1 MILMQ
6 TLPQNDDILLCD
18 LVELF
23 WRRRPILHII
33 LSAGLTI
40 VIALLFDILQRK
52 TRFSKIPYGLQ
63 QLLIGICFGIS
74 ASFATLCSG
83 WDGTSDLVNVHVRDA
98 APLTAGLFFGAPA
111 GLLAGILGG
120 AYRYYYGLVNFTRL
134 ACSLACVMAGLVAA
148 LFRNFLFARRRPSW
162 LYCAFIGAMTEV
174 LHMLLILTINNKELT
189 KAFNFVELYTGKMAL
204 SVCSCL
210 VLVSL
215 VLLLYRCKGL
225 PKREG
230 KLELS
235 AAIQYWLLGSV
246 LMAFFFTCFLNHN
259 LQTQLAVREAEGSM
273 RTAIQDVQRDIYMS
287 ATGVQGAIVDNSP
300 WRIGQTGNV
309 LLCDEDMVL
318 LNSAWAGS
326 VITDTDTISVADL
339 AAQPLNTCF
348 QALVYGE
355 DAYCLLIHDS
365 GIYYI
370 GYIPETEVMF
380 YRQVSM
386 YITVFSEVLI
396 FAGLFFMVYFITRR
410 FVEDNLK
417 KVNVGL
423 DAISRGNLEEEVDVR
438 SFREFDELSDD
449 INFTVATL
457 KKYIAEAEE
466 RNEKELQF
474 AHAIQYSALPTELPA
489 QDGFS
494 IFGRMDTAKEVGGDF
509 YDYYRL
515 GEHHIGFMIADV
527 SGKGIPAAMFM
538 MAAKTIIKLLAE
550 MGIPVAEIFQKAN
563 DKLCSNNSEEMFV
576 TAWMGILDLRNGQIE
591 FVNAGHNPPVLKHR
605 DGSTELFKSRPGLVL
620 AGMPGFPYKSST
632 LQLQPGDIFM
642 LYTDGITEDTNPQQ
656 ELFGEERLL
665 DIVRNAEENISME
678 ALCGRVK
685 KAADDFAGEAP
696 QFDDMTMLSIRWE
709 GATDMEKCI
718 AEITLEA
725 TVDNI
730 ERVTDFVNAELK
742 KLSCPAKAMLQLDI
756 AVDELFGNIVRYAY
770 RPEVGPATVRISV
783 CEDPMAVNVVFID
796 QGRPYD
802 PLKNEDPD
810 VTKGLDE
817 REIGGLGIFIVK
829 NSMDQISYS
838 YKNGQNI
845 LRIKK
850 HLDDAKESDA

>member
-1 MILMQ
+1 
-6 TLPQNDDILLCD
+6 
-18 LVELF
+18 
-23 WRRRPILHII
+23 
-33 LSAGLTI
+33 
-40 VIALLFDILQRK
+40 
-52 TRFSKIPYGLQ
+52 
-63 QLLIGICFGIS
+63 
-74 ASFATLCSG
+74 
-83 WDGTSDLVNVHVRDA
+83 
-98 APLTAGLFFGAPA
+98 
-111 GLLAGILGG
+111 
-120 AYRYYYGLVNFTRL
+120 
-134 ACSLACVMAGLVAA
+134 
-148 LFRNFLFARRRPSW
+148 
-162 LYCAFIGAMTEV
+162 
-174 LHMLLILTINNKELT
+174 MLLILMINSRELT
-189 KAFNFVELYTGKMAL
+189 KAFSFVEAYTGKMAL
-204 SVCSCL
+204 SVCVCL

-215 VLLLYRCKGL
+215 VLYLYRYRGL
-225 PKREG
+225 PKERE

-235 AAIQYWLLGSV
+235 AAIQYWLLCSV
-246 LMAFFFTCFLNHN
+246 LLAFFFTCFLNHN
-259 LQTQLAVREAEGSM
+259 LQTRLAVREAESSI
-273 RTAIQDVQRDIYMS
+273 RTAIQDVQRDVYMS
-287 ATGVQGAIVDNSP
+287 SAGVQGAIVDNSP

-309 LLCDEDMVL
+309 LLCDENMVL

-326 VITDTDTISVADL
+326 AIEATDTITGTDL
-339 AAQPLNTCF
+339 TEQPLNTCF
-348 QALVYGE
+348 QAVVYGE
-355 DAYCLLIHDS
+355 NSYCLLIRDS

-370 GYIPETEVMF
+370 GYLPETEVMY

-396 FAGLFFMVYFITRR
+396 FAGLFFMVYFITRH

-423 DAISRGNLEEEVDVR
+423 DAISRGNLEEEVNVR

-474 AHAIQYSALPTELPA
+474 AHAVQYSALPAPLP
-489 QDGFS
+489 QQEGFS

-509 YDYYRL
+509 YDYYQL

-550 MGIPVAEIFQKAN
+550 MGLPVAEIFRKAN
-563 DKLCSNNSEEMFV
+563 DKLCANNTEEMFV

-605 DGSTELFKSRPGLVL
+605 DGSTELFKSRAGLVM
-620 AGMPGFPYKSST
+620 AGMSGFPYKSNT

-642 LYTDGITEDTNPQQ
+642 LYTDGITEDTNLNQ

-665 DIVRNAEENISME
+665 DIVRNAEEDISME

-709 GATDMEKCI
+709 GTTDMEKRI

-725 TVDNI
+725 TVENI
-730 ERVTDFVNAELK
+730 ERVTDFVNAELE
-742 KLSCPAKAMLQLDI
+742 KLDCPQKAKLQLDI
-756 AVDELFGNIVRYAY
+756 AIDELFGNIVRYAY

-783 CEDPMAVNVVFID
+783 CEDPLAVSVTFID
-796 QGRPYD
+796 RGKPYD
-802 PLKNEDPD
+802 PLKNADPD
-810 VTKGLDE
+810 TTMGLDE

-838 YKNGQNI
+838 YENGQNV

-850 HLDDAKESDA
+850 HLEGAKESSK

>member
-189 KAFNFVELYTGKMAL
+189 KAFDFVELYTGKMAL

-210 VLVSL
+210 ALVSL
-215 VLLLYRCKGL
+215 VLLLYCCKGL

>member
-1 MILMQ
+1 
-6 TLPQNDDILLCD
+6 
-18 LVELF
+18 
-23 WRRRPILHII
+23 
-33 LSAGLTI
+33 
-40 VIALLFDILQRK
+40 
-52 TRFSKIPYGLQ
+52 
-63 QLLIGICFGIS
+63 
-74 ASFATLCSG
+74 
-83 WDGTSDLVNVHVRDA
+83 
-98 APLTAGLFFGAPA
+98 
-111 GLLAGILGG
+111 
-120 AYRYYYGLVNFTRL
+120 
-134 ACSLACVMAGLVAA
+134 
-148 LFRNFLFARRRPSW
+148 
-162 LYCAFIGAMTEV
+162 
-174 LHMLLILTINNKELT
+174 MLLILTINNKELT
-189 KAFNFVELYTGKMAL
+189 KAFDFVELYTGKMAL

-355 DAYCLLIHDS
+355 NAYCLLIHDS

-620 AGMPGFPYKSST
+620 AGMPGFPYRSST

-678 ALCGRVK
+678 ELCGRVK

-730 ERVTDFVNAELK
+730 ERVTDFVNAELE

-796 QGRPYD
+796 QGKPYD

>member
-1 MILMQ
+1 MI
-6 TLPQNDDILLCD
+6 
-18 LVELF
+18 

-40 VIALLFDILQRK
+40 LFALLFDILQRK
-52 TRFSKIPYGLQ
+52 TKFSKIPYGLQ

-74 ASFATLCSG
+74 AAFATLCSA

-98 APLTAGLFFGAPA
+98 APLAAGLFFGAPA

-120 AYRYYYGLVNFTRL
+120 AYRYYYGLVNFTRF
-134 ACSLACVMAGLVAA
+134 ACSVSCVMAGLVAA
-148 LFRNFLFARRRPSW
+148 LLRNFLFARRRPNW
-162 LYCAFIGAMTEV
+162 LYCAFIGAVTEV
-174 LHMLLILTINNKELT
+174 VHMLLILMINSRELT
-189 KAFNFVELYTGKMAL
+189 RAFAFVEAYTGKMAL
-204 SVCSCL
+204 SVSVCL

-215 VLLLYRCKGL
+215 VLYLYRYRGL
-225 PKREG
+225 PKERE

-235 AAIQYWLLGSV
+235 AAIQYWLLCSV
-246 LMAFFFTCFLNHN
+246 LLAFFFTCFLNHN
-259 LQTQLAVREAEGSM
+259 LQTRLAVREAESSI
-273 RTAIQDVQRDIYMS
+273 RTAIQDVQRDVYMS
-287 ATGVQGAIVDNSP
+287 AAGVQGAIVDNSP

-309 LLCDEDMVL
+309 LLCDENMVL

-326 VITDTDTISVADL
+326 AIEATDTITGTDL
-339 AAQPLNTCF
+339 TEQPLNTCF
-348 QALVYGE
+348 QAVVYGE
-355 DAYCLLIHDS
+355 NSYCLLIRDS

-370 GYIPETEVMF
+370 GYLPETEVMY

-396 FAGLFFMVYFITRR
+396 FAGLFFMVYFITRH

-423 DAISRGNLEEEVDVR
+423 DAISRGNLEEEVNVR

-474 AHAIQYSALPTELPA
+474 AHAVQYSALPAPLP
-489 QDGFS
+489 QQEGFS

-509 YDYYRL
+509 YDYYQL

-550 MGIPVAEIFQKAN
+550 MGLPVEEIFRKAN
-563 DKLCSNNSEEMFV
+563 DKLCANNTEEMFV

-605 DGSTELFKSRPGLVL
+605 DGSTELFKSRPGLVM
-620 AGMPGFPYKSST
+620 AGMSGFPYKSHT

-642 LYTDGITEDTNPQQ
+642 LYTDGITEDTNPNQ

-665 DIVRNAEENISME
+665 DTVRNAEEDISME

-709 GATDMEKCI
+709 GTTDMEKRI

-725 TVDNI
+725 TVENI
-730 ERVTDFVNAELK
+730 ERVTDFVNAELE
-742 KLSCPAKAMLQLDI
+742 KLDCPQKAKLQLDI
-756 AVDELFGNIVRYAY
+756 AIDELFGNIVRYAY

-783 CEDPMAVNVVFID
+783 CEDPLAVSVTFID
-796 QGRPYD
+796 RGKPYD
-802 PLKNEDPD
+802 PLKNADPD
-810 VTKGLDE
+810 TTMGLDE

-838 YKNGQNI
+838 YENGQNV

-850 HLDDAKESDA
+850 HLEGAKESSK